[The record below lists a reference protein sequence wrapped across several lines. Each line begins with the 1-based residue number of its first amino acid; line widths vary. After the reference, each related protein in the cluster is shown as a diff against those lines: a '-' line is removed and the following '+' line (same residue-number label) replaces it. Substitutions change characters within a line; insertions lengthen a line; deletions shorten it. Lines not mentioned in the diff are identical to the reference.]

1 MDKKMMRR
9 WIQKMVWLSPI
20 LLVAVIFGCATAP
33 PKPTSEKDP
42 YAQFPERYRGQAME
56 YEKNGDLPKALQC
69 WEVVQAFQPADEEAG
84 KKVAALKAQMLA
96 LADQHFKRGLSYFQS
111 QSILAALKEFLLA
124 LYFNP
129 DHAEALSHLK
139 HRLTGEDFTL
149 YEVKPGDTLK
159 EIAKKTYQ
167 DPQRDF
173 LIAYFNDLGKDPK
186 LAPKSVLRLPIL
198 ESPQPKPP
206 TQTREMLMDPK
217 EVLAEPKGTK
227 EMMAK
232 AVTQFKSNKFMETV
246 SITEEIL
253 LYDPSNREA
262 RDLTNASYYQ
272 MGKGFH
278 QGKRYQE
285 ALDSLS
291 RVDPGYRDANELI
304 ASAKKQLAEAHYIS
318 GIKYFTEEKLDKA
331 IQEWEETLKLNPQHP
346 KARGDMENAAR
357 LLQKLKEI
365 K

>member
-1 MDKKMMRR
+1 
-9 WIQKMVWLSPI
+9 MVWMSQI
-20 LLVAVIFGCATAP
+20 LLVALIFGCATAP
-33 PKPTSEKDP
+33 PKPPPEKDP
-42 YAQFPERYRGQAME
+42 YAQFPERYRVQAME
-56 YEKNGDLPKALQC
+56 YEKNGDWPKALQC

-84 KKVAALKAQMLA
+84 KKVAGLKTQMLT
-96 LADQHFKRGLSYFQS
+96 LADQHFKKGLSYFQS
-111 QSILAALKEFLLA
+111 LSIVAALKEFLLA
-124 LYFNP
+124 LYYNP
-129 DHAEALSHLK
+129 DHIEALAYLK
-139 HRLTGEDFTL
+139 NRLTGEDFTL

-159 EIAKKTYQ
+159 EVAKKTYQ
-167 DPQRDF
+167 DPQKDF
-173 LIAYFNDLGKDPK
+173 LIAYFNGLGKDPA
-186 LAPKSVLRLPIL
+186 LAPKSILRLPIL
-198 ESPQPKPP
+198 ESPQTKPP
-206 TQTREMLMDPK
+206 TQTKEMVMDPK
-217 EVLAEPKGTK
+217 EVLADPKGTK

-232 AVTQFKSNKFMETV
+232 AVTQFKSNRFMETV
-246 SITEEIL
+246 SITEEVL

-285 ALDSLS
+285 ALASLS
-291 RVDPGYRDANELI
+291 RVDPGYRDVTELI
-304 ASAKKQLAEAHYIS
+304 VSAKRQLAEVHYIS

-346 KARGDMENAAR
+346 KAKGDMENAAR